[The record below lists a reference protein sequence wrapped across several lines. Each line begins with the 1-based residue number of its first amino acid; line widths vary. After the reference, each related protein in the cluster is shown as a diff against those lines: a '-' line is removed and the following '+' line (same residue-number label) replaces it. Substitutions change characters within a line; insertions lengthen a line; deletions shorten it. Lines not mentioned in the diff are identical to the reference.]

1 MIAII
6 HYVQRGNLIC
16 TLEIMVKSALQ
27 ERRLQ
32 YSEPRSYIQKDGVAK
47 DLLRKQFQKYKSC
60 ERKYS
65 VSIWTYHF

>member
-32 YSEPRSYIQKDGVAK
+32 YSDPRSYIQKDRVAK
-47 DLLRKQFQKYKSC
+47 DLLRKQFQKYKSW